1 MDAKTHFKSFIKSK
15 QLRSTSQRDLIV
27 DVFLK
32 TERHLNTQEL
42 FDIVKKKNTK
52 VGYATVARTL
62 KLMAEAGLCEAV
74 DFGDGY
80 ARYEHKYNHSHHD
93 HLVCTGCGAF
103 VEICS
108 KRLENLQQKLVA
120 QHGYVQVSHR
130 LQIFGMCP
138 KCQKSKPRVG

>member
-1 MDAKTHFKSFIKSK
+1 MGAKTHFSAFIKSK

-32 TERHLNTQEL
+32 TERHLSTQEL
-42 FDIVKKKNTK
+42 FEIVKKKNPK

-80 ARYEHKYNHSHHD
+80 ARYEHKYKHDHHD
-93 HLVCTGCGAF
+93 HLICTSCGAF
-103 VEICS
+103 VEISS
-108 KRLENLQQKLVA
+108 KRLESLQQRLVA

-138 KCQKSKPRVG
+138 KCQKTKACGR